1 MICEYR
7 IIGLLKNKES
17 AGLLS
22 EHQVNNNED
31 MQELLRKCSN
41 WSKKTKL
48 LFNVAKSYILYF
60 GKPSIECEFYLMEEK
75 LAVTQETDVLGMTF
89 STDRKDMYKK
99 NKINLSSRT
108 KIAVRKIN

>member
-1 MICEYR
+1 
-7 IIGLLKNKES
+7 
-17 AGLLS
+17 
-22 EHQVNNNED
+22 
-31 MQELLRKCSN
+31 
-41 WSKKTKL
+41 
-48 LFNVAKSYILYF
+48 
-60 GKPSIECEFYLMEEK
+60 MEEK